1 MEYTLLDYLENK
13 NHGSVT
19 QWLITEHHIAH
30 GYNSQFEVSPCEIIQ
45 FKSTWGKRYQ
55 IWNIYLIYPGIT

>member
-1 MEYTLLDYLENK
+1 MEYTRLDYPENK
-13 NHGSVT
+13 SHGSVT
-19 QWLITEHHIAH
+19 QGLITEHLIAH
-30 GYNSQFEVSPCEIIQ
+30 GHNTQFEGNPRDIIQ